1 MTTTDPP
8 LRILHYVPAVRLE
21 QGGVVRSILDWC
33 TIFASR
39 GHAMSLVVY
48 QSKDLPRDW
57 LDPQPGKPRAY
68 LIPEPMPPLKLLSR
82 RAMRLI
88 DDLLKNTDILHLH
101 GPWLDGNR
109 QIANLARRRG
119 IPYLLSTHGMLDDW
133 SMTQRSFK
141 KRAYMSMFG
150 QQILDR
156 AAMVHCT
163 AAAELTQASKWFT
176 NPRTVILPYLVNLS
190 PFEQLPGPDPALQIL
205 PAAARDKPR
214 LLFLSRLHEQKG
226 VDILIRA
233 AGLLRDASVPFVA
246 LLVGSGDP
254 IYEAS
259 LHALVEELK
268 LQDRVLFLGLLTGI
282 QKISLYCAADIFV
295 LPTRHENFGLVLTE
309 AMACGLPVVTTKGT
323 DIWNEI
329 QSAGAVI
336 ADSTPESFAEQIQK
350 LLNDPTDR
358 TARGATGR
366 EWVFANLAV
375 EPLSQKYESLYR
387 SLIDGK
393 GMAS

>member
-1 MTTTDPP
+1 MASNNPP

-33 TIFASR
+33 TIFAAR
-39 GHAMSLVVY
+39 GHEMSLVVY

-57 LDPQPGKPRAY
+57 LDPKPGKPRAY
-68 LIPEPMPPLKLLSR
+68 LIPEPMPPLKLLGR

-88 DDLLKNTDILHLH
+88 DELLKNIDILHLH

-109 QIANLARRRG
+109 QIANLARKRG
-119 IPYLLSTHGMLDDW
+119 IPYLISTHGMLDDW

-141 KRAYMSMFG
+141 KRAYMSLFG
-150 QQILDR
+150 QQILDS

-163 AAAELTQASKWFT
+163 AEAELTQACKWFS
-176 NPRTVILPYLVNLS
+176 NPRRVILPYLVNLS
-190 PFEQLPGPDPALQIL
+190 PFEKLPGPNLALEKL
-205 PAAARDKPR
+205 PAGAPDKPR

-233 AGLLRDASVPFVA
+233 AGLLRDAAVPFVA
-246 LLVGSGDP
+246 LLAGSGDP

-259 LHALVEELK
+259 LHALVEELN
-268 LQDRVLFLGLLTGI
+268 LQDCVLFLGLLTGT
-282 QKISLYCAADIFV
+282 QKISLYCVADIFV
-295 LPTRHENFGLVLTE
+295 LPTQHENFGLVLIE
-309 AMACGLPVVTTKGT
+309 AMACGIPVVTTKGT

-336 ADSTPESFAEQIQK
+336 ADSTPESFAEQIKK

-358 TARGATGR
+358 AARGAQGR

-375 EPLSQKYESLYR
+375 EPLSQQYESLYR
-387 SLIDGK
+387 TLSRNLLHP
-393 GMAS
+393 